1 MSIIGSIIKAPFK
14 LVGAGVKAGKNAI
27 IPEGNKNSE
36 IELVMKTPNN
46 PQATE
51 QYFDSLGN
59 SSSYFKNYMIIWKPN
74 TSEKSKTKIMN
85 ELKNIGI

>member
-1 MSIIGSIIKAPFK
+1 MSFIGKVISAPFR

-74 TSEKSKTKIMN
+74 VPEKNKQKVLS